1 MEEQLKDAKKKQL
14 GNPEGENFQRTIS
27 WISSASQGHEK
38 GEEKFKGHNNHIQHR
53 VLDLMWI

>member
-14 GNPEGENFQRTIS
+14 GNPEGENFQSR
-27 WISSASQGHEK
+27 ISSASQGHEK
-38 GEEKFKGHNNHIQHR
+38 GEEKFKEHNNYIQHR

>member
-14 GNPEGENFQRTIS
+14 GNPEGENFQS

-38 GEEKFKGHNNHIQHR
+38 GEEKFKGHNNYIQHR